1 MKPQTGD
8 SVINDENFKEII
20 KNLEPESVDESLLT
34 YIDEFLF
41 KIYQQ
46 NQKDTKLNNK
56 PIVLND
62 NLKVL
67 VPCVQFELADYCVKN
82 KLRTSLGKPQET
94 FVKIEE
100 IIKNYA
106 RMLTSKPKDESS
118 ESINKLVLKHK
129 HAKFLLGFL
138 EYLEKSI
145 YNAAEGTAFALPQ
158 HEKAAK
164 NFFKLNMPT
173 CQEWFN
179 RIRPATNI
187 VALHSM
193 ETGMVIRYSEIMLE
207 QLFLTKTYNDSMLDH
222 ILITY
227 SDALVREKDYE
238 SLQGLYAYVKQKTG
252 KKLFWLKSLAD
263 KSNDHFEKSADS
275 LKNVMSSTE
284 DKNFKEFLLDHYT
297 ESIFN
302 SFQIDKLKEF
312 NVNPFLNDEIATLGD
327 WKMIVKGTPEESA
340 SFSFQN
346 LVSKADNALMNFLI
360 TDGMGEDVL
369 LDCSKIINIGLQE
382 SVLTNS
388 KEFYRDLVLLNFVS
402 LMVAEGFDQLNFNS
416 EDTHDS
422 RTYLNLLKW
431 FSAFANRSYFEN
443 ITDKKSQLFL
453 RIASKAREEDN
464 LHLSST
470 YLNKFLEINSVPSD
484 YENVA
489 FNPEVFKSFCE
500 LVKLNYKRNPQN
512 PIESIDL
519 AAKNILLLFE
529 NDAPKNE
536 LTLVECS
543 KLCINISE
551 WCSGKI
557 EVGSSSWISK
567 LLPHLEKIPIDNESS
582 YAIPVNEMIVGKI
595 LQKSVRQTPHMAET
609 WSAFGSWCYRWGKKI
624 VESSSG
630 HTSINYLAKEVHN
643 IGIQIPNASAADL
656 EEVIG
661 ILNKQQQVYF
671 ASYEDDENMTE
682 EVKPEVYIEQ
692 LEEKLSQ
699 HRVLSSVSKET
710 IEKIINI
717 WKHANKGIYAYYET
731 AADAYFKYLSLM
743 SSSQGSG
750 SSGVVMA
757 TLRLLR
763 LIVKHAIGLQEVIE
777 NGLATTPTK
786 PWKVIIP
793 QLFSR
798 LNHHEVYVRKR
809 ISELLCRIAEDSP
822 HLITF
827 PAVAGTVN
835 DDSSQKGLELG
846 EFSNSFIFLVLSL
859 NVGN

>member
-1 MKPQTGD
+1 ML
-8 SVINDENFKEII
+8 I
-20 KNLEPESVDESLLT
+20 
-34 YIDEFLF
+34 
-41 KIYQQ
+41 
-46 NQKDTKLNNK
+46 
-56 PIVLND
+56 
-62 NLKVL
+62 
-67 VPCVQFELADYCVKN
+67 PCVQFELAEYCVKN

-106 RMLTSKPKDESS
+106 RMLTSKTKDESS
-118 ESINKLVLKHK
+118 ESTNKLILKHK

-193 ETGMVIRYSEIMLE
+193 ETGMVIRYSEIMLD

-238 SLQGLYAYVKQKTG
+238 SLQGLYSYVKLKTG
-252 KKLFWLKSLAD
+252 KKIFWLKSLAD
-263 KSNDHFEKSADS
+263 KSNDNFEKSAES
-275 LKNVMSSTE
+275 LKNLLSSTD
-284 DKNFKEFLLDHYT
+284 DKNIKEFLLDHYT

-302 SFQIDKLKEF
+302 TFQVEKLQEFTENSFD
-312 NVNPFLNDEIATLGD
+312 NDAIATLGD
-327 WKMIVKGTPEESA
+327 WKAIVTGTPEERT
-340 SFSFQN
+340 SFSFQS
-346 LVSKADNALMNFLI
+346 LVNKADNSLMNFLL
-360 TDGMGEDVL
+360 TDGQSDDVL
-369 LDCSKIINIGLQE
+369 MDCSKIINIGLQE

-388 KEFYRDLVLLNFVS
+388 KEFYKELVLLNFVS
-402 LMVAEGFDQLNFNS
+402 LMVGEGFDHLNFNS
-416 EDTHDS
+416 EDSYDS
-422 RTYLNLLKW
+422 KTYLNLLKW

-443 ITDKKSQLFL
+443 SNQKKSQLFL
-453 RIASKAREEDN
+453 KIASKARDEEN
-464 LHLSST
+464 LQLST
-470 YLNKFLEINSVPSD
+470 AYLNKFLEINSVPAD
-484 YENVA
+484 FQNVA
-489 FNPEVFKSFCE
+489 PKPDVFKSFCE

-512 PIESIDL
+512 PMESIDL
-519 AAKNILLLFE
+519 AAKNIFLLIE
-529 NDAPKNE
+529 NDAQKNE
-536 LTLVECS
+536 QTLVECS

-551 WCSGKI
+551 WSSGKL
-557 EVGSSSWISK
+557 EVGSSPWITK
-567 LLPHLEKIPIDNESS
+567 LLPHLDKIPINNESS

-595 LQKSVRQTPHMAET
+595 LQKSVNQTPHIAET

-643 IGIQIPNASAADL
+643 IGVHIPNATTVDL
-656 EEVIG
+656 EEVIN

-671 ASYEDDENMTE
+671 ASYEDDENMAE

-699 HRVLSSVSKET
+699 HRVLSSVSKDT

-743 SSSQGSG
+743 SSSEGSG

-835 DDSSQKGLELG
+835 DDNSQKGVELG
-846 EFSNSFIFLVLSL
+846 EFFFYKLGVTVPVAGKGAYIREAV
-859 NVGN
+859 VD